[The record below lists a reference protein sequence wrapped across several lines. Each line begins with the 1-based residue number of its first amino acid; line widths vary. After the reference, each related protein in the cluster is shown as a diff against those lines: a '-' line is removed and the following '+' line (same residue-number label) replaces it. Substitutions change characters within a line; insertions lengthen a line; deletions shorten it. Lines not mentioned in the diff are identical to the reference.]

1 MLFCVL
7 GCVEALK
14 NAVLCVGVCG
24 SIEECCFVLC
34 VGVCGSIEECCFVL
48 CVGVC
53 GSIEEC
59 CFVCCGVWKH

>member
-24 SIEECCFVLC
+24 SIEECCFVLGC
-34 VGVCGSIEECCFVL
+34 VEALKNAVL

-59 CFVCCGVWKH
+59 CFVCWGVWKH

>member
-14 NAVLCVGVCG
+14 NAVL
-24 SIEECCFVLC
+24 FLC
-34 VGVCGSIEECCFVL
+34 VGMG
-48 CVGVC
+48 

>member
-7 GCVEALK
+7 WCVEALK

-34 VGVCGSIEECCFVL
+34 VGMG
-48 CVGVC
+48 